1 MKFEFEVVATE
12 RQTVGVDASTTGRN
26 WGETVDAAW
35 REAELAALLFAG
47 PARSEGASV
56 CVRMKSRGGAQS
68 LSDWREFGPDVNP
81 ADAPAL

>member
-12 RQTVGVDASTTGRN
+12 RQTVGFDVSTTGRN

-47 PARSEGASV
+47 PARSKGARV
-56 CVRMKSRGGAQS
+56 CVRMKSCDGANS
-68 LSDWREFGPDVNP
+68 LSDWRELGLRP
-81 ADAPAL
+81 ADVPAL